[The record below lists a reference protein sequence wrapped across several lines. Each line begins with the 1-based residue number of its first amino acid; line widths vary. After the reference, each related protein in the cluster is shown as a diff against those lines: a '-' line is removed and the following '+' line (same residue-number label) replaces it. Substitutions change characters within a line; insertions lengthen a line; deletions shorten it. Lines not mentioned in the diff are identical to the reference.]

1 MNKLWCNYSYNTQT
15 VTSSYL
21 QYVNLSYYDIVNSII
36 KSGPIHMMTIYF

>member
-15 VTSSYL
+15 ATSSYL